1 MNSSNLTR
9 RLFSKTHRISSR
21 EEKVISPNFTVQPSG
36 KGTLSLSIWIALVAF
51 FTAIGVLFRQIS
63 IPIFPPF
70 VSLTPGFLMP
80 LLAGIILGPLG
91 GVLCGLFV
99 GVSGALWE
107 FPLIPLIGNIALG
120 LSTGIPSFFRNRML
134 PVLWMSLCVISAMII
149 GGFLPTFI
157 VEVLVIGFPPYV
169 ATLTASI
176 DAFQAIVWVAVAI
189 LLVMSIVDPI
199 LNRYRRPIEF
209 SE

>member
-1 MNSSNLTR
+1 M
-9 RLFSKTHRISSR
+9 
-21 EEKVISPNFTVQPSG
+21 ISPNFTVQPSG

-80 LLAGIILGPLG
+80 LLAGMILGPLG

>member
-1 MNSSNLTR
+1 MAKISLRKEKLT
-9 RLFSKTHRISSR
+9 
-21 EEKVISPNFTVQPSG
+21 SPNFILQPTG
-36 KGTLSLSIWIALVAF
+36 KGTLSLSIWIALLALF
-51 FTAIGVLFRQIS
+51 AATGVIFRQIS

-80 LLAGIILGPLG
+80 LLTGIILGPLG
-91 GVLCGLFV
+91 GALCGLFV

-120 LSTGIPSFFRNRML
+120 LSTGFPSFYRNRMA
-134 PVLWMSLCVISAMII
+134 PILWVSLCVVSAMLI
-149 GGFLPTFI
+149 GGFLPTFF
-157 VEVLVIGFPPYV
+157 VEVMVIRFPTSIAAV
-169 ATLTASI
+169 TASI
-176 DAFQAIVWVAVAI
+176 DALQAIVWVVVAI

>member
-1 MNSSNLTR
+1 MSKISLRKEKLTA
-9 RLFSKTHRISSR
+9 
-21 EEKVISPNFTVQPSG
+21 PNFILQPAG
-36 KGTLSLSIWIALVAF
+36 KGNLSLSIWIALSAVFAA
-51 FTAIGVLFRQIS
+51 TGVVFRQIS

-91 GVLCGLFV
+91 GALCGLFV

-120 LSTGIPSFFRNRML
+120 LSTGIPSFYRNRMA
-134 PVLWMSLCVISAMII
+134 PVLWMSLCIVSAMII

-157 VEVLVIGFPPYV
+157 VEVMVIRFPPSIAAV
-169 ATLTASI
+169 TASF
-176 DAFQAIVWVAVAI
+176 DAFQAIVWVIVAI

-199 LNRYRRPIEF
+199 LSRYRRPIEF

>member
-1 MNSSNLTR
+1 MAKISLRKEKLT
-9 RLFSKTHRISSR
+9 
-21 EEKVISPNFTVQPSG
+21 SPNFILQPTG
-36 KGTLSLSIWIALVAF
+36 KGTLSLSIWIALLAVFAA
-51 FTAIGVLFRQIS
+51 TGVVFRQIS

-80 LLAGIILGPLG
+80 LLAGIILGPVG
-91 GVLCGLFV
+91 GALCGLFV

-120 LSTGIPSFFRNRML
+120 LSTGTPSFYRNRMT
-134 PVLWMSLCVISAMII
+134 PVLWISLCIVSAMII
-149 GGFLPTFI
+149 GGFLPPFI
-157 VEVLVIGFPPYV
+157 VEVMVIRFPPSI
-169 ATLTASI
+169 ATVTASI
-176 DAFQAIVWVAVAI
+176 DALQAIVWVIVAI

>member
-1 MNSSNLTR
+1 MHKIY
-9 RLFSKTHRISSR
+9 SK
-21 EEKVISPNFTVQPSG
+21 EEKVTSPNFTLQPIG
-36 KGTLSLSIWIALVAF
+36 KGTLSLSIWIALLALF
-51 FTAIGVLFRQIS
+51 AATGVIFRQIS

-80 LLAGIILGPLG
+80 LLAGMVLGPLG
-91 GVLCGLFV
+91 GALCGLFV

-120 LSTGIPSFFRNRML
+120 LSTGIPSYYRNKMP
-134 PVLWMSLCVISAMII
+134 PVLWMSLCVVSAMLI
-149 GGFLPTFI
+149 GGFLPTFAI
-157 VEVLVIGFPPYV
+157 EVVIIGFHPSI
-169 ATLTASI
+169 ATLTASV
-176 DAFQAIVWVAVAI
+176 DAFQAIIWAVVAI

-199 LNRYRRPIEF
+199 LNRYRRPIEL

>member
-1 MNSSNLTR
+1 LRKEKLT
-9 RLFSKTHRISSR
+9 
-21 EEKVISPNFTVQPSG
+21 SPNFILQPTG
-36 KGTLSLSIWIALVAF
+36 KGTLSPSIWIALLAL
-51 FTAIGVLFRQIS
+51 FTATGVIFRQIS

-80 LLAGIILGPLG
+80 LLAGMVLGPLG
-91 GVLCGLFV
+91 GALCGLFV

-120 LSTGIPSFFRNRML
+120 LSTGIPSFYRNRMS
-134 PVLWMSLCVISAMII
+134 PVLWMSLCVVSAMII

-157 VEVLVIGFPPYV
+157 VEVLVIGFPPSI

-176 DAFQAIVWVAVAI
+176 DALQAIVWVVVA
-189 LLVMSIVDPI
+189 LFLVMIIVDPI
-199 LNRYRRPIEF
+199 LNRYRSPIEF